1 MLTPRLITRTA
12 KPVSDLVEQLQHA
25 AEHEPYSGLYED
37 AAAAIVSLRADV
49 ARLAAV
55 PDDIAERAK
64 VVSWLALPE
73 TWQDAVNCTM
83 AMNNGDAARMAK
95 WYSDRI
101 AALAHLQERKP

>member
-1 MLTPRLITRTA
+1 MTARLITRTA
-12 KPVSDLVEQLQHA
+12 KPVSDLVEQLQNA

-37 AAAAIVSLRADV
+37 AAAAIVSLRAE
-49 ARLAAV
+49 REQAAA
-55 PDDIAERAK
+55 AERAK

-83 AMNNGDAARMAK
+83 AMNDGDAARMAK

-101 AALAHLQERKP
+101 AALAHLQESDP